1 MIYSMTAFARTLE
14 NTEIGTVQWEIRS
27 VNQRFLDVNFR
38 LPEMVRHLEMPLREK
53 LRNKLK
59 RGKCDISL
67 RLSSDKDNQQQ
78 LAVNDSLVLALKQ
91 THQHIA
97 DLVGNNDTLS
107 TYQLMNWT
115 GVLAEP
121 ETDEKARDSLLL
133 EQFDR
138 TIEDLI
144 KGRAR
149 EGEAMKDA
157 IIERVENIAVE
168 VVKVRE
174 EFPAIQQWQKQRILD
189 RFEELSL
196 EPDQERLEQELVF
209 LAQKS
214 DVAEEVDRLDTHL
227 NEIRRILKK
236 GGSVGRRLDFLM
248 QELNREANTLGSKSI
263 SPITTAAAVELKV
276 YIEQMREQIQNIE

>member
-97 DLVGNNDTLS
+97 DLVGNKDTLS